1 METARGGG
9 CSLPAAPAQGH
20 PPGSGAQGAG
30 TLLHVCARS
39 CARGI
44 CCFRG
49 WGRIGFPPQGCS
61 VGRSSSPGGS
71 RGWVGAAGPPARV
84 WAGQCPV
91 TTTSGHRWQG
101 GRAPSKPPLLLPVW
115 LLGHIWSCP
124 SPSCSPTPGG
134 PPGRGAVGSL
144 GGSSTP
150 RGCRAV
156 ESPCSWNLAAFPSAP
171 LPKHFGGE
179 AGRRPASSCAG
190 LRLRSPRG
198 GSRLLSVHGAL
209 LTQGSGSF
217 PAGEGQV

>member
-124 SPSCSPTPGG
+124 SPFCSPTPGG
-134 PPGRGAVGSL
+134 PPRQRSCGVPRGLQHAPGLSGRGKPLQLEL
-144 GGSSTP
+144 GRLPLCSSPKTF
-150 RGCRAV
+150 RGGGREEAGIQLCGA
-156 ESPCSWNLAAFPSAP
+156 EAALAQGRLQAP
-171 LPKHFGGE
+171 LRAWGSPNPRVWVF
-179 AGRRPASSCAG
+179 SC
-190 LRLRSPRG
+190 R
-198 GSRLLSVHGAL
+198 
-209 LTQGSGSF
+209 
-217 PAGEGQV
+217 